1 MISDNKYRYWLRSH
15 MFFFFSDIED
25 YNSSG
30 LFDLAIS
37 PKFEGKDG
45 NSGYITPLYQENNGL
60 YDYNLMMRW
69 SILVNTDKIVS
80 MNFLYIDIEDGESFQ
95 CEYDILVVSLIF
107 IQITTHFLE
116 LLNRG
121 KAVDNRSFCL
131 MYMEANCTVAAAF
144 ILS

>member
-1 MISDNKYRYWLRSH
+1 MISDNIYRYWLRSH

-25 YNSSG
+25 YNSFE
-30 LFDLAIS
+30 LFDLAFS
-37 PKFEGKDG
+37 PKFEGKDS

-60 YDYNLMMRW
+60 YDNNLMMTW
-69 SILVNTDKIVS
+69 FILVNTDKIVL
-80 MNFLYIDIEDGESFQ
+80 MNFLYIDIEKGEPFS
-95 CEYDILVVSLIF
+95 CVHDALAVSLIF